1 MSSII
6 IKRLTI
12 DDYNEFLPLINEFRT
27 TMFRQEEFVEQ
38 LKHIE
43 QNSEIYVAECDSKLI
58 GCATILYE
66 KKFIHN
72 MATLAHIEDVCVKE
86 EYKGRGI
93 GKMLIHKLIEQA
105 KINKCYK
112 IVLDCSEE
120 TSRFYSSCNFE
131 KKEIQM
137 IYRCV

>member
-1 MSSII
+1 MSSIR
-6 IKRLTI
+6 RLTV
-12 DDYNEFLPLINEFRT
+12 DDYNEFLPLINEFRS
-27 TMFRQEEFVEQ
+27 TMFTQEEFVEQ
-38 LKHIE
+38 LKNIE
-43 QNSEIYVAECDSKLI
+43 KNSEIYVAEFDNKLM

-66 KKFIHN
+66 KKFIYN
-72 MATLAHIEDVCVKE
+72 MSTLAHIEDVCVKH

-93 GKMLIHKLIEQA
+93 GKMLINKLIEQA

-131 KKEIQM
+131 RKEIQM
-137 IYRCV
+137 IYRCA